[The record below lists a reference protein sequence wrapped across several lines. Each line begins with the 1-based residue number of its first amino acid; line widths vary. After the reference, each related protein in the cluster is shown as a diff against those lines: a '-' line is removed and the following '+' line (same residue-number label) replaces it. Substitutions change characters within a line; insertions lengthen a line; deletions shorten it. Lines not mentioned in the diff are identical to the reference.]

1 MPGKRYAPIY
11 ARDGVT
17 CQYCGNCASTVDHL
31 MPRRTGGSDDPLNL
45 VSACKRC
52 NKIKGHLE
60 LPNLVRSFRILLSAD
75 RTLKNGYAPL
85 FWQALQLEFPVE
97 DAPWSERR
105 SSRALK
111 QLARAL
117 FQNPDQPRAV
127 MPKEEALA
135 LLTRMQACSLEKA
148 HALAQRLL
156 ARGYVVEETAL
167 IALADHPPPYQ
178 LSLARPQT
186 PPCRSATA
194 RSPLWGSHAI
204 GTRSGSF
211 CAALEKSYRA
221 FPQRLMRGAS
231 TTPCKIRVVSTSA
244 SPISSLISARHFV
257 LW

>member
-1 MPGKRYAPIY
+1 
-11 ARDGVT
+11 
-17 CQYCGNCASTVDHL
+17 

-156 ARGYVVEETAL
+156 ARGYVVEEHSAYR
-167 IALADHPPPYQ
+167 ARRPP
-178 LSLARPQT
+178 
-186 PPCRSATA
+186 
-194 RSPLWGSHAI
+194 SPLSTKPRPAPNAPMPVRDGPLPLVGEPRNWYTQRQLLRRIRKELQGLPTKVDAGRVYHAMQD
-204 GTRSGSF
+204 SGCVYECEPYILLDQRTTLRTLVKDSLHQIES
-211 CAALEKSYRA
+211 AAI
-221 FPQRLMRGAS
+221 QR
-231 TTPCKIRVVSTSA
+231 
-244 SPISSLISARHFV
+244 
-257 LW
+257 